1 MFRFESGEAPWVHYL
16 CACGQAS
23 PIEELYLCFQC
34 HAVRCR
40 LCTAEEIESY
50 YCRACLENMPTTEAM
65 TFRNRCM
72 RCYMCP
78 ICQTTLQIII
88 GLVRGQKQYH
98 LCCQHCSWDSSMVA
112 MSGGS
117 VDEMYSSTTYYLKE
131 DPRQSLF
138 LGIVEKYKKNI
149 LQLQKQ
155 QRKSLYPIEHR
166 SLERLSISHLERR
179 PGDPSPFSQP
189 KHNPSKPSPSL
200 SDLLDDSTPYDELT
214 TIEQRFANLPEQ
226 TRLVADLRG
235 LPMPLLTKRSRRC
248 RFCKKYV
255 VKTEGMPTSSSP
267 FKMENLAVHF
277 LPRVLIREWTPNYI
291 FLLISNPSTSTI
303 STFRVVY
310 DGNAVNSGLEQEIS
324 IDANDPLA
332 ESQSEMDTSNPAI
345 IERERNTL
353 VLRINHTGETEFPFR
368 MIWKFTR
375 GAEEKELLLEVR
387 VRYR

>member
-1 MFRFESGEAPWVHYL
+1 
-16 CACGQAS
+16 
-23 PIEELYLCFQC
+23 
-34 HAVRCR
+34 
-40 LCTAEEIESY
+40 
-50 YCRACLENMPTTEAM
+50 
-65 TFRNRCM
+65 
-72 RCYMCP
+72 
-78 ICQTTLQIII
+78 
-88 GLVRGQKQYH
+88 
-98 LCCQHCSWDSSMVA
+98 MVA

-200 SDLLDDSTPYDELT
+200 SDLLEDSTPYDELT

-277 LPRVLIREWTPNYI
+277 LPRILIREWTPNYI
-291 FLLISNPSTSTI
+291 FLLISNPSTSTT

-310 DGNAVNSGLEQEIS
+310 DGNAVNSGLDQDIS

-375 GAEEKELLLEVR
+375 GAEEKELSLEVR

>member
-1 MFRFESGEAPWVHYL
+1 
-16 CACGQAS
+16 
-23 PIEELYLCFQC
+23 
-34 HAVRCR
+34 
-40 LCTAEEIESY
+40 
-50 YCRACLENMPTTEAM
+50 
-65 TFRNRCM
+65 
-72 RCYMCP
+72 MCP

-166 SLERLSISHLERR
+166 SLERLSLSSLERR
-179 PGDPSPFSQP
+179 PGDPSPFAPP
-189 KHNPSKPSPSL
+189 KQRPVKPSTSL
-200 SDLLDDSTPYDELT
+200 SDLLEDPTPYDEFT
-214 TIEQRFANLPEQ
+214 TLDQRFCNLPEQ
-226 TRLVADLRG
+226 TRLVTDLRG

-277 LPRVLIREWTPNYI
+277 LPRMLIREWTPSY
-291 FLLISNPSTSTI
+291 LLLLLSNPSTSTT
-303 STFRVVY
+303 STFRVIY
-310 DGNAVNSGLEQEIS
+310 DGNADNSGLEQDIS

-332 ESQSEMDTSNPAI
+332 ESQSEMDVSNPALV
-345 IERERNTL
+345 ERERNTL
-353 VLRINHTGETEFPFR
+353 VLRINHSGQTNFPFGMVWR
-368 MIWKFTR
+368 FTR
-375 GAEEKELLLEVR
+375 GAEEKELSLEVR